1 MIGRMYRAC
10 LLTPIVLWGSIP
22 SVPATDNSIR
32 LGNLLISVESLST
45 VDTAPRPF
53 STGTAARKA
62 TEGYR
67 LVQATVSVTNLGK
80 HLVCTRL
87 KSTLDAPY
95 ETTYGP
101 FGKYHSGNSNFRIAH
116 SWSRIA
122 GQLISS
128 VSAAKVVT
136 STRGHKTFQSPF
148 L

>member
-1 MIGRMYRAC
+1 LGCECVAIYPHDSYARGQSMIGRMYRAC
-10 LLTPIVLWGSIP
+10 LLTPIVLCGSIP

-53 STGTAARKA
+53 STGTAARKT

-87 KSTLDAPY
+87 KSTLDAVRDY
-95 ETTYGP
+95 
-101 FGKYHSGNSNFRIAH
+101 I
-116 SWSRIA
+116 
-122 GQLISS
+122 
-128 VSAAKVVT
+128 
-136 STRGHKTFQSPF
+136 
-148 L
+148 